1 MKKRISKS
9 ANMYIMFGLLALLF
23 ISLGY
28 LSMQSNQEGLT
39 MGTEEEEDKPEGFEA
54 GEEEEE

>member
-1 MKKRISKS
+1 
-9 ANMYIMFGLLALLF
+9 MYIMFGLLALLF
-23 ISLGY
+23 VSLGY

-39 MGTEEEEDKPEGFEA
+39 MGTEEEEERMEGFEA